1 MNFEDKLII
10 TLLDEGRL
18 KKAVKKTGSWLN
30 KKLGIVASPEES
42 RKMAH
47 LDRVLDYRE
56 GGASEEEAQS
66 LAKKDQD
73 EIDNLKQNEAKKI
86 PARGATPPKTI
97 NVDYVNI
104 TRQNKVKAAE
114 DKARAKVLKRT
125 EGQGLSPT
133 QVGRRM
139 GRAVHWA
146 GSEYIRRGT
155 DVNEADE
162 TRRSPF
168 LPSEHYRNRD
178 RANKSMSHNNP
189 GHEKRMK
196 GHRARVV
203 AKEKLDIKMGRDA
216 NEGRTTERS
225 FQDKLI
231 SVLLSEMKNT
241 DKRGMAYAA
250 GAGQDSEW
258 GPPTA
263 FGDTATRSSMSH
275 GAAGA
280 RSIIKHRSQTG
291 QRLKPNRRQ
300 RAHLQFLVHK
310 GWSKAAQTSPDQTP
324 EQKTRRAKL
333 IKPTEKRFKKELPK
347 SERDKDNPFR
357 DLAID
362 TVTAHETKLKARKE
376 KQ

>member
-10 TLLDEGRL
+10 TLLHEGRL

-30 KKLGIVASPEES
+30 KKLGIVAGPEES

-155 DVNEADE
+155 DVNEGDE
-162 TRRSPF
+162 YIPYTSPA
-168 LPSEHYRNRD
+168 SRRNRD
-178 RANKSMSHNNP
+178 RS
-189 GHEKRMK
+189 
-196 GHRARVV
+196 
-203 AKEKLDIKMGRDA
+203 
-216 NEGRTTERS
+216 
-225 FQDKLI
+225 
-231 SVLLSEMKNT
+231 
-241 DKRGMAYAA
+241 DKR
-250 GAGQDSEW
+250 
-258 GPPTA
+258 
-263 FGDTATRSSMSH
+263 
-275 GAAGA
+275 
-280 RSIIKHRSQTG
+280 
-291 QRLKPNRRQ
+291 
-300 RAHLQFLVHK
+300 
-310 GWSKAAQTSPDQTP
+310 
-324 EQKTRRAKL
+324 
-333 IKPTEKRFKKELPK
+333 
-347 SERDKDNPFR
+347 
-357 DLAID
+357 
-362 TVTAHETKLKARKE
+362 
-376 KQ
+376 